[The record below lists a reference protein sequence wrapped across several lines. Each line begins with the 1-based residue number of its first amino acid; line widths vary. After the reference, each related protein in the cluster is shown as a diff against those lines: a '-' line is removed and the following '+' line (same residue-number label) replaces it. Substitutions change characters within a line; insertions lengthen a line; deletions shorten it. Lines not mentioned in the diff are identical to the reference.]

1 MKGIIATDHPTVT
14 QAACDMLESGGNAF
28 DAAIAAG
35 FAATVAE
42 PVLASLGG
50 GGFLLA
56 RTFDEQEILFDF
68 FTDTPGLGQQV
79 VDLEPHFVPI
89 KVKFPSSQQ
98 DFNVGYGSIAVPG
111 TLKGFIHVHEKLGCL
126 PLEEVITPAVELARN
141 GVLLNKSQSY
151 FLKLLHPIMTLLPG
165 GRKLYEPNGKF
176 LQEGDLYKNSELAN
190 FLEWLPSSGVREFY
204 HGKLAKQ
211 IVTDCNENNG
221 LITKEDLTTYQVMER
236 KPLEIQYRNCRLLTN
251 PPPSFGG
258 SLISIL
264 LRLLQVNSL
273 EKIPFGSARHLAFL
287 STVFKEAER
296 YKMESMD
303 NGTWISDELSP
314 ESIKRIRIA
323 SGGTTHISVC
333 DSQNNFASMSISNGE
348 GSGYVVPGS
357 GIMLNNMLGEDDLHP
372 GGFHSSPAGFR
383 ISSMMS
389 PSILFQENVPNL
401 VLGSGGSKRIKTAL
415 LQVLSNFID
424 FDMSISEAV
433 EAPRIHWDGTS
444 IQMEAGFDKKA
455 TKELANHWETNVWSV
470 KDIYFGGVNALSTSG
485 VSVGDSRRG
494 GSAKVLD

>member
-1 MKGIIATDHPTVT
+1 MKGIIATGHPAVT
-14 QAACDMLESGGNAF
+14 QAACNMLEAGGNAF

-35 FAATVAE
+35 FVATVAE

-56 RTFDEQEILFDF
+56 RTFDKQEILFDF
-68 FTDTPGLGQQV
+68 FADTPGLGKQV
-79 VDLEPHFVPI
+79 LDLEPHFVPVT
-89 KVKFPSSQQ
+89 VKFPSSQQ
-98 DFNVGYGSIAVPG
+98 VFNVGYGSIAVPG

-126 PLEEVITPAVELARN
+126 TLEEVITPAAELARY
-141 GVLLNKSQSY
+141 GVSLNKCQSY
-151 FLKLLHPIMTLLPG
+151 LLELLREIITLMPG

-190 FLEWLPSSGVREFY
+190 FLEYLPSSGAREFY
-204 HGKLAKQ
+204 HGNLANQ
-211 IVTDCNENNG
+211 IVTDCSKNNG
-221 LITKEDLTTYQVMER
+221 LITKEDLNAYQVIER
-236 KPLEIQYRNCRLLTN
+236 KPLEIQYRNHRLLTN

-264 LRLLQVNSL
+264 LRLLQVNSI
-273 EKIPFGSARHLAFL
+273 EKIPFGSAIHLALL
-287 STVFKEAER
+287 STILKEAER
-296 YKMESMD
+296 YKMKSIK
-303 NGTWISDELSP
+303 NGTGISDELYV

-333 DSQNNFASMSISNGE
+333 DDRNNFASMSISNGE
-348 GSGYVVPGS
+348 GSGYVVPGT

-372 GGFHSSPAGFR
+372 DGFHSSPAGFR

-389 PSILFQENVPNL
+389 PSILFEGNVPKL

-424 FDMSISEAV
+424 FGMSISEAV
-433 EAPRIHWDGTS
+433 ETPRIHWDGS
-444 IQMEAGFDKKA
+444 FVQMEPGFDKKA
-455 TKELANHWETNVWSV
+455 TKELANHWQTNVWSER
-470 KDIYFGGVNALSTSG
+470 DLYFGGVNALSTSG
-485 VSVGDSRRG
+485 VCVGDSRRG
-494 GSAKVLD
+494 GCAKVLD